1 LTSCS
6 EQKPFR
12 KISDTQFNHLKS
24 IADAEGNSGRVVFV
38 VVKTSLATGEARV
51 KSARMH
57 TNIDTG
63 QVIDRATD
71 GLLTKNE
78 VAGG

>member
-1 LTSCS
+1 M
-6 EQKPFR
+6 
-12 KISDTQFNHLKS
+12 
-24 IADAEGNSGRVVFV
+24 VFV